1 MPHCATAGAGGQRNA
16 DKEELVGLEIALKV
30 LEVDEER
37 ARLVLSNRRAMTEN
51 SVQAF
56 NIGDVVEGTV
66 QSVKPYGAFVDIGG
80 VNGLLHI
87 SQISHDRIS
96 NVETVLQEGDTLKVG
111 FRGTGCWLVGRG
123 KVGLFPMVGH
133 RQFFKLA
140 MCGRC
145 WKL

>member
-1 MPHCATAGAGGQRNA
+1 MTSTVPHCVTPLVCGQRNP

-87 SQISHDRIS
+87 SQISHDRIA
-96 NVETVLQEGDTLKVG
+96 NVETVLQEGDRLKV
-111 FRGTGCWLVGRG
+111 RGEGGGIGGLCVVRLLFVVG
-123 KVGLFPMVGH
+123 M
-133 RQFFKLA
+133 
-140 MCGRC
+140 
-145 WKL
+145 

>member
-1 MPHCATAGAGGQRNA
+1 MTHTVPHCAVAVACGQRNS

-111 FRGTGCWLVGRG
+111 FRGTGC
-123 KVGLFPMVGH
+123 
-133 RQFFKLA
+133 
-140 MCGRC
+140 
-145 WKL
+145 